1 MCFGGPKGAVR
12 CPNKGNKTIRQKEK
26 QKQKDDL
33 QGKKTAKREGGTSIR
48 SQPVN
53 FARKLNSASRLV
65 KILLKDYIQYKRQYT
80 KDKKEKHSSKANP
93 EPTKTAVQPT
103 KVIEGEQRDGRRTH

>member
-1 MCFGGPKGAVR
+1 MRFGGPKGAVR

-26 QKQKDDL
+26 QKQNKTKTRMIYRVKRL
-33 QGKKTAKREGGTSIR
+33 PKGKGAPPYG
-48 SQPVN
+48 
-53 FARKLNSASRLV
+53 ARKLNSASRLV

-103 KVIEGEQRDGRRTH
+103 KAIEGEQRDGRRTH